1 MAVVGSQGAYALPA
15 GFCFP
20 THSINTES
28 TDIPGIYVQHQLL
41 MLRCLWGLCMI
52 PFCWY
57 WSSGQKFRKWPCLKG
72 CRGHGLNLQGK
83 TSSNGGITNSEMWMG
98 FALIGDTRSTFG
110 GCLRTPQEVCNVSK
124 NRHFVLDLSPLGIR
138 SSAFNTELEFWTAAS
153 LPVLLNGGSLSC
165 VYLEKGM
172 RLTFPGGSPRILT
185 HHETGVPAWLR
196 TQSFIFT
203 QSSGSCPTAKFL
215 ISFLFC
221 NHFRF
226 KKSFKGNTEGFLT
239 SSFMVLSYVTTVH
252 FENIKAS
259 TDIWLL
265 KSNKLCSNS
274 TTFSTEFFFLFQDSV

>member
-153 LPVLLNGGSLSC
+153 PFLVSPFCWMGALSAVSTLKKEWDSLFPVE
-165 VYLEKGM
+165 VHVFWPIM
-172 RLTFPGGSPRILT
+172 RLEFQHDSAPRVLFS
-185 HHETGVPAWLR
+185 HKVQALVLR
-196 TQSFIFT
+196 R
-203 QSSGSCPTAKFL
+203 
-215 ISFLFC
+215 SFL
-221 NHFRF
+221 
-226 KKSFKGNTEGFLT
+226 
-239 SSFMVLSYVTTVH
+239 
-252 FENIKAS
+252 
-259 TDIWLL
+259 
-265 KSNKLCSNS
+265 
-274 TTFSTEFFFLFQDSV
+274 